1 MKFTLSWIFVYIFF
15 LPVCFEIP
23 SCMIYWKFKWQTL
36 SDRINVVCTYMNF
49 DVCVNMLK
57 WMDCCRFIP
66 SSSFHF
72 FATSWSSLLV
82 SPLLLVPVSV
92 LNFFFK
98 FHHLFSPAD
107 HNFIIFAV
115 VLLTVVCGV
124 VMLQLFFFLHY
135 SLGSF

>member
-1 MKFTLSWIFVYIFF
+1 
-15 LPVCFEIP
+15 
-23 SCMIYWKFKWQTL
+23 
-36 SDRINVVCTYMNF
+36 MNF

-72 FATSWSSLLV
+72 FATSLV
-82 SPLLLVPVSV
+82 VTFGLTFIVGASICTEF
-92 LNFFFK
+92 FFFK

>member
-92 LNFFFK
+92 LNFFL